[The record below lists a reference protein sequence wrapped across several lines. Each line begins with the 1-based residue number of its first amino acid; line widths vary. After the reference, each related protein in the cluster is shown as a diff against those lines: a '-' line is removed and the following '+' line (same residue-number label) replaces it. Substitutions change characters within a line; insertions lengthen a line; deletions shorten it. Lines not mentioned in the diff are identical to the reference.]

1 MISVSDSNILINYF
15 IFKVYSA
22 CVSACRNKIHWCIA
36 LKWKH
41 RKTIWDITN
50 NIVNLQ
56 LKVRLQ
62 LEDLESISKY
72 FYFVKCN
79 CVLYSFFRREQIWP
93 TKNRKKWIF
102 GQIWNYLIWPN
113 MAGDSHRTHLQ
124 YLISRFSGQLI
135 KIKIGFQP
143 GVSSILF

>member
-79 CVLYSFFRREQIWP
+79 CVLYSFFLREQIWP
-93 TKNRKKWIF
+93 SKNRKKWILAKF
-102 GQIWNYLIWPN
+102 GLREAFKRNKKSWLN
-113 MAGDSHRTHLQ
+113 MAWDNHSTNL
-124 YLISRFSGQLI
+124 
-135 KIKIGFQP
+135 
-143 GVSSILF
+143 